1 MEKQPEMQIK
11 ADDLTLRGHY
21 TNAMQVTH
29 TKDEIVLDFFSLL
42 PPQGQL
48 VARVVTN
55 PAHAKR
61 MVAALTENLA
71 RYEQQFGSVEP
82 TPAPEREFGFT
93 ANPAAGTPS

>member
-1 MEKQPEMQIK
+1 MENQQQMQIK
-11 ADDLTLRGHY
+11 ADDVTLRGQY
-21 TNAMQVTH
+21 VNAMQVTH
-29 TKDEIVLDFFSLL
+29 TKDEVVLDFFSLL

-61 MVAALTENLA
+61 MIAALNENLA

-93 ANPAAGTPS
+93 ANSAPSASS